1 MPKIHLITQV
11 FILWWWWIRVLI
23 VAIMQKLKMLEKIFL
38 THPCDHVDCDQW
50 EFSLKSITVF
60 FTSSITHCNPE
71 LKAISSAT
79 SIFFSLHQ
87 DIYNFS
93 NFSEVCARLSIS
105 YSFNCEV
112 NFNLTLFKVGGRSTP
127 LYRKLF
133 IRPPKLLQKTPNFVT
148 FTKGV

>member
-60 FTSSITHCNPE
+60 FTSSIIHCNPE

-79 SIFFSLHQ
+79 R
-87 DIYNFS
+87 NFS
-93 NFSEVCARLSIS
+93 VCTNISNFSYFSEVCARLSIS

-112 NFNLTLFKVGGRSTP
+112 NFNLTLFKVGGGCSTP
-127 LYRKLF
+127 PYRKLF